1 MQGEKKEKMA
11 IFVDMDN
18 VSVSALEIALSRWRY
33 RQTDVV
39 LRRAYGGL
47 DKLKGASTVLQKHG
61 FHVRAN
67 HGKGTTDV
75 LMAVDVMDAL
85 HSGGLPPVVA
95 IASSDADFVPLAWR
109 LRDAGLRVVGVAEHL
124 IANEDVLMAAY
135 HHVEW
140 CDVPGVPTPSQQAPV
155 KPPTKLHASVALA
168 IPKID
173 KTPEPVSV
181 RAPVVVTSLAQ
192 PTAFPAASQ
201 SNLASVQ
208 VVVEPPSPKLIAMVQ
223 ALQPW
228 LPQTVKQLNQ
238 AGSVLREKKLVSGHK
253 PLHEHFRQFPEFFK
267 VLPPTGPARSVKL
280 LKLP

>member
-33 RQTDVV
+33 RQTDLV

-47 DKLKGASTVLQKHG
+47 DKLKGASAVLQKHG

-109 LRDAGLRVVGVAEHL
+109 GVCEMRACVWW
-124 IANEDVLMAAY
+124 VL
-135 HHVEW
+135 
-140 CDVPGVPTPSQQAPV
+140 
-155 KPPTKLHASVALA
+155 
-168 IPKID
+168 
-173 KTPEPVSV
+173 
-181 RAPVVVTSLAQ
+181 
-192 PTAFPAASQ
+192 Q
-201 SNLASVQ
+201 S
-208 VVVEPPSPKLIAMVQ
+208 E
-223 ALQPW
+223 
-228 LPQTVKQLNQ
+228 
-238 AGSVLREKKLVSGHK
+238 
-253 PLHEHFRQFPEFFK
+253 
-267 VLPPTGPARSVKL
+267 
-280 LKLP
+280 